1 MQLTK
6 AVIATLSLPADKT
19 EAIFFD
25 DDVQGLGLRYR
36 KSGPARWIF
45 QYRVGTRQRRMSL
58 GAVGNLD
65 PKDARGLAKKL
76 HARVALGH
84 DPQDDKR
91 RAQVASVNTVSTLVK
106 DYLSDCEGTLRPRSF
121 AETKRY
127 LMRDWKPLHAHS
139 VHSIK
144 RGDVADR
151 LRAIA
156 RSVGKVA
163 ADRARAAL
171 SAMFAWAIR
180 EGRTEVNPV
189 QGTRVQAGKVERD
202 RVLTDAE
209 LVEIWQAC
217 GDSNYGRIVRL
228 LMLVPARREE
238 IGGMLWSEIDMAE
251 HRWLLPAARSKNH
264 RPVATPLPDGAWG
277 IIEQHRGAGGN
288 QAIFSQ
294 SSSGFSGWSGC
305 KARLDQA
312 ISNNRRTRG
321 QTEDIPDWR
330 LHDLR
335 RTIATRLSEMGTAP
349 HIVAELLGHV
359 GYHKRGVSGVY
370 NRAQY
375 DAEKLVAL
383 KAWEM
388 RLMRLLAEVHA
399 VAGSQ

>member
-1 MQLTK
+1 
-6 AVIATLSLPADKT
+6 
-19 EAIFFD
+19 
-25 DDVQGLGLRYR
+25 
-36 KSGPARWIF
+36 
-45 QYRVGTRQRRMSL
+45 
-58 GAVGNLD
+58 
-65 PKDARGLAKKL
+65 LAKQL

-91 RAQVASVNTVSTLVK
+91 RAQTASVNTVEALVA
-106 DYLSDCEGTLRPRSF
+106 DYLSDCEATLRPRSY

-127 LMRDWKPLHAHS
+127 LTRDWKPLHVHP
-139 VHSIK
+139 VHSIV

-180 EGRTEVNPV
+180 EGRAEMNPV

-202 RVLTDAE
+202 RVMTDAE

-217 GDSNYGRIVRL
+217 GDSCYGRIVRL

-238 IGGMLWSEIDMAE
+238 IGGMQWAEIDTAGQ
-251 HRWLLPAARSKNH
+251 RWLLPAARSKNH
-264 RPVATPLPDGAWG
+264 RPVVTPFPDLAWSLV
-277 IIEQHRGAGGN
+277 ELQRGVGGDK
-288 QAIFSQ
+288 AIFSQ
-294 SSSGFSGWSGC
+294 SLSGFSGWSGC
-305 KARLDQA
+305 KSRLDKT
-312 ISNNRRTRG
+312 ISSNRLARG
-321 QTEDIPDWR
+321 QTEEMPGWR

-359 GYHKRGVSGVY
+359 GHHKSGVAGVY
-370 NRAQY
+370 NRARY
-375 DAEKLVAL
+375 DRDKLDAL
-383 KAWEM
+383 ISWE
-388 RLMRLLAEVHA
+388 RRLLGLLTPSTPA
-399 VAGSQ
+399 S

>member
-6 AVIATLSLPADKT
+6 AVIATLSPPANKT

-36 KSGPARWIF
+36 RSGPARWIF
-45 QYRVGTRQRRMSL
+45 QYRIGTRQRRMSL

-65 PKDARGLAKKL
+65 PKEARRLARQL

-91 RAQVASVNTVSTLVK
+91 RAQAASVNTVEALVQ
-106 DYLSDCEGTLRPRSF
+106 DYLSDCEGALRPRSY

-127 LMRDWKPLHAHS
+127 LTRDWKPLHAHS

-180 EGRTEVNPV
+180 EGRAEVNPV

-217 GDSNYGRIVRL
+217 GDSSYGKIVRI

-238 IGGMLWSEIDMAE
+238 IGGMQWSEIDTAGQ
-251 HRWLLPAARSKNH
+251 RWLLPAARSKNH
-264 RPVATPLPDGAWG
+264 RPVSTPLPDGAWS
-277 IIEQHRGAGGN
+277 IVEQQRGAGGGKV
-288 QAIFSQ
+288 IFSQ
-294 SSSGFSGWSGC
+294 SLSGFSGWSGC
-305 KARLDQA
+305 KARLDKT
-312 ISNNRRTRG
+312 ISRNRRARG
-321 QTEDIPDWR
+321 QMEDMPNWR

-359 GYHKRGVSGVY
+359 GFHKTGVSGVY

-375 DAEKLVAL
+375 DNEKLVAL
-383 KAWEM
+383 KMWEL
-388 RLMRLLAEVHA
+388 RLMRLL
-399 VAGSQ
+399 